1 MKNTF
6 KYFFYASLA
15 SLTII
20 LIYSC
25 KHDEKI
31 DDATYFGGQIV
42 NPKSSK
48 VYFLKND
55 KFLDSASLDKNNKF
69 LFKFDKL
76 SPGLYTF
83 SHGNEYQ
90 YVYFEQKDS
99 IILRLNTWDFDESL
113 AFIGKGSERNNFLMS
128 LFLNEED
135 EDRVFRP
142 FYLLPPTEFNAKI
155 DSVLK
160 VKQNLYSQFKT
171 NFPQLSNSFDK
182 LAQVTINYSLYSK
195 KENYPLYNKRKLKL
209 DSLPILDSTFYDYRK
224 QINFND
230 SSLVYFYPY
239 RNYINAYIHHHAFEE
254 KFLHPDTNVSLNMIE
269 NIVEAI
275 HQKELKNLFLYRTIS
290 DSFFYHDLTN
300 KQRENALN
308 LFYKNCDDAKF
319 VSEIKQ
325 LAFDYQNI
333 KKGTKLFDFSIINTE
348 GKKLLSSSIIN
359 NKKTVLYFWSEKLI
373 NTDNLSKRVLYLQ
386 KTYPNLN
393 FIGINIDKHKDTW
406 LKSKIF
412 TYLLPQNQFY
422 LDHNCVMRNFIT
434 STTPRI
440 ILLNKNTIVENG
452 FTVLWA
458 TNFDE
463 ELSLLNKN

>member
-1 MKNTF
+1 MNNTF
-6 KYFFYASLA
+6 KYFFYTSL
-15 SLTII
+15 SII
-20 LIYSC
+20 LFYSC
-25 KHDEKI
+25 KHNEKK

-55 KFLDSASLDKNNKF
+55 KYLDSAALDKNNKF

-76 SPGLYTF
+76 APGLYTF

-113 AFIGKGSERNNFLMS
+113 AFIGKGAERNNFLMS
-128 LFLNEED
+128 LFLNEKD
-135 EDRVFRP
+135 EDRLFRP
-142 FYLLPPTEFNAKI
+142 FYLLPPKEFNAKI
-155 DSVLK
+155 DSVIK
-160 VKQNLYSQFKT
+160 VKQNLYNQFKT
-171 NFPQLSNSFDK
+171 SFSQLSIPFDK
-182 LAQVTINYSLYSK
+182 LVQVTINFPLYSK
-195 KENYPLYNKRKLKL
+195 KENYPLYYKRKLNL
-209 DSLPILDSTFYDYRK
+209 DSLPILDSTFYEYRK
-224 QINFND
+224 QINLND

-239 RNYINAYIHHHAFEE
+239 RNYINAFIHHNAYEK
-254 KFLHPDTNVSLNMIE
+254 KFLNPDTNVSLNMIE

-275 HQKELKNLFLYRTIS
+275 HQNELKNLFLYRTIS

-308 LFYKNCDDAKF
+308 LFLKYCDNEKF

-325 LAFDYQNI
+325 LAFDYKNI
-333 KKGTKLFDFSIINTE
+333 EKGTKLFDFKVINTGGE
-348 GKKLLSSSIIN
+348 KLSSSSIIN

-393 FIGINIDKHKDTW
+393 FIGINIDKHKETW

-412 TYLLPQNQFY
+412 TYLLPQNQFH
-422 LDHNCVMRNFIT
+422 LAQNCVMRNFIT

-440 ILLNKNTIVENG
+440 ILLNKNAIVENG